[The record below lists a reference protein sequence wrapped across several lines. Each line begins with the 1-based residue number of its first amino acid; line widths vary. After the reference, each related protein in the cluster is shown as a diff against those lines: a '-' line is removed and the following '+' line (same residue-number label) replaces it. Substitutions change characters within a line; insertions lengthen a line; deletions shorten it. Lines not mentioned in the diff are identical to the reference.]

1 MKKTDRAKAIA
12 AFCFRNTSTIEGIH
26 AGITP
31 VSLAGDFSDVFVVDA
46 AGNKIPWNAASR
58 ISQDEMKAMMQ
69 AAVDRVYA
77 VLTHEGEAG
86 FERDVLAH
94 ALKYTLSWDDPKK
107 DGC

>member
-46 AGNKIPWNAASR
+46 AGNKIPWNGASR

-69 AAVDRVYA
+69 AAVDRAYA
-77 VLTHEGEAG
+77 VLSNLDNKE
-86 FERDVLAH
+86 FEESVLGH
-94 ALKYTLSWDDPKK
+94 AAKFTTGWDDPSEP
-107 DGC
+107 

>member
-1 MKKTDRAKAIA
+1 MKETDRAKAIA
-12 AFCFRNTSTIEGIH
+12 AFCFRNTSEIESVH

-31 VSLAGDFSDVFVVDA
+31 VSVAGDFSDVFVVDA

-77 VLTHEGEAG
+77 VLSNLDNKE
-86 FERDVLAH
+86 FEESVLGH
-94 ALKYTLSWDDPKK
+94 AAKFTTGWDDPSEP
-107 DGC
+107 